1 MSNIE
6 IGSLKDNYFHIG
18 STGKTE
24 PTDTYFFSLP
34 TMGSARISAEG
45 FSGDINME
53 LRDKEGRLI
62 KSISTS
68 AKNTGILSIDNSEV
82 TDYILN
88 ISPVSGNT
96 NYQVSLTPDGK
107 VDPLTG
113 MGVEAGFFTTHQKGE
128 VGFDLL
134 HDGGSYKGEIAIFSL
149 DGMENFASGSKEF
162 IKEAAKPALS
172 DSVLG
177 HIVISEST
185 EGANPEFRAS
195 LGDENYNNE
204 TYKGIKTF
212 TMTPG
217 KAFAVMLV
225 PNGKVQ
231 EVFENPDVGGD
242 KDPLF
247 SLSSSN
253 PNDAWLYGQIADIT
267 GAGKAFPIENQ
278 RVDTGSDR
286 DYQDIIFNLT
296 GATGKAVL
304 LEEVITPA
312 KDWTTSEG
320 GNKLIDFLTLTPQ
333 ENTPPQDLQFELK
346 LIYTIDEAIELT
358 NGKIA
363 DTNGVVDIAR
373 IDLSLRKE
381 SEQWTNLEST
391 TNFIADG
398 QGFATFSYSLPAL
411 ATGTYELKAIAYDRE
426 GATSNT
432 VLKSFTVK
440 EATVTATP
448 PSTRKPT
455 PNLTPRPI
463 NQSPEKIQF
472 SLSNTYNVNDA
483 IQLTNAKVFDADG
496 ANNLAKIDFW
506 LQEEK
511 GEWTD
516 ISDAT
521 TFTPDRLDNGW
532 ATFNYT
538 LNGLATG
545 RYQLKAIAYDQAG
558 AASNEV
564 LQSLFFNTA
573 PEDLQFRILPLY
585 TKGEKI
591 SFSGAKVFDTEG
603 VSDIAKIDFWFQ
615 KEGGEKI
622 EITKDVTE
630 FTSDSDGFGRF
641 NFSENLSSLA
651 PGRYQ
656 LSAIAYDQ
664 AGNDSP
670 VASEE
675 FALISDP
682 GPDGLSDEVRLAI
695 VGAANLDSYP
705 PEALAATTEWVVW
718 VTPGR
723 SSRELAARVG
733 AIDQGGT
740 GHIPNTFIW
749 KFREGSTPE
758 NVAAQLKALPG
769 VEYAYP
775 QVPVR
780 LHLLYDEPKDTLYQ
794 EQWNLINANV
804 PAAWNVTN
812 PATRQPVRG
821 RGATIAIVDD
831 GLEHNHPDL
840 KERYSPSLSW
850 DFTNGDSDPSPSSST
865 MPVDALL
872 TPQANSG
879 DSINFYFPVN
889 STGMVKNVQP
899 NFNFSQSLPPHL
911 PQPEELQVSLSSP
924 DPPPI
929 FSPFYRRASFG
940 VGRWWPGRNNLQ
952 FAPKVTDQLTINTS
966 QSFTLNQGKFYKTS
980 AGGNWEL
987 EIKIPNSGPNNYDA
1001 NKIDQLRQELL
1012 QTPWTLQLNTLNP
1025 HGTSVAGIAA
1035 ASENGQGI
1043 VGVAPEANLAG
1054 IRLFGNTDPLN
1065 YNLDP
1070 LGSQVADALF
1080 DPRTQAGESNRNQ
1093 SIDIFNN
1100 SWGPEYLRRQPLALA
1115 ALESGVTLGRK
1126 GLGNTYV
1133 FAGGNE
1139 GNYYGNVN
1147 YNSFASSRNAIAV
1160 AAIDKAGNHAPYST
1174 PGAAIF
1180 ISAPSDNGASDNSQ
1194 GITTTDITEIWETQP
1209 PYAKDFG
1216 GTSAAA
1222 PLVSGVIA
1230 LMLEANPN
1238 LTTRDVQHILVM
1250 TAQRNDPS
1258 GRYENG
1264 EPKWQQNG
1272 VERWVSYEYGF
1283 GAIDAAGAVQAAGN
1297 WKPVGDEIS
1306 VTSDLQNVIESVPE
1320 SIPDGST
1327 EGITKNTTISE
1338 NIIVEK
1344 AEVIFDATHPDWG
1357 QFTVKLISPSKTES
1371 VLASPIPKPPNSN
1384 SPSEN
1389 IVPDSPQWKFISLR
1403 HWGELS
1409 QGEWKL
1415 QVIDSNGNEVERT
1428 WNTWKLNLYGSSLDQ
1443 APEVVTNTKDSGS
1456 DS

>member
-6 IGSLKDNYFHIG
+6 IGSLQDNYFHIG

-53 LRDKEGRLI
+53 LRDNEGRLI

-68 AKNTGILSIDNSEV
+68 GKNTGILSIDNLGV
-82 TDYILN
+82 ADYILN
-88 ISPVSGNT
+88 VSPVSGNT

-113 MGVEAGFFTTHQKGE
+113 MGVEAGFFTTDQKGE

-134 HDGGSYKGEIAIFSL
+134 HDGGRYKGEVAIFSL
-149 DGMENFASGSKEF
+149 DGMEEFTSDSKEF
-162 IKEAAKPALS
+162 IKEAAKRALS

-185 EGANPEFRAS
+185 EGANPEFRGS

-204 TYKGIKTF
+204 PYKGIKTF
-212 TMTPG
+212 TMSPG

-231 EVFENPDVGGD
+231 EVFDNPEVGGD
-242 KDPLF
+242 KRPLF

-253 PNDAWLYGQIADIT
+253 PNDAWLYGQIADVT
-267 GAGKAFPIENQ
+267 GAGKVFPIENQ

-286 DYQDIIFNLT
+286 DYQDIIFKVT

-304 LEEVITPA
+304 LKEVIDPA
-312 KDWTTSEG
+312 KDWTISEG
-320 GNKLIDFLTLTPQ
+320 GNKLINFLTLTPP
-333 ENTPPQDLQFELK
+333 ENTPPKELQFELK
-346 LIYTIDEAIELT
+346 LSYTIGEAIELT
-358 NGKIA
+358 SGKVA
-363 DTNGVVDIAR
+363 DANGVIDIAR

-381 SEQWTNLEST
+381 SGQWTNLEGT
-391 TNFIADG
+391 TNFIADS

-440 EATVTATP
+440 DSTV
-448 PSTRKPT
+448 T
-455 PNLTPRPI
+455 PNLTPTPTPTSTRTPRPI
-463 NQSPEKIQF
+463 NQSPENLQF
-472 SLSNTYNVNDA
+472 SLLTTYKPNEA
-483 IQLTNAKVFDADG
+483 IQLTNAKVFDGKG

-506 LQEEK
+506 LQKEG

-521 TFTPDRLDNGW
+521 TFTPDSLDNSW

-538 LNGLATG
+538 LNGLAAG
-545 RYQLKAIAYDQAG
+545 KYQLKAIAYDQAG
-558 AASNEV
+558 AASNQV
-564 LQSLFFNTA
+564 LRNLSIDSV
-573 PEDLQFRILPLY
+573 PGDLQFRILPLY

-591 SFSGAKVFDTEG
+591 SFSGAKVFDSEG
-603 VSDIAKIDFWFQ
+603 VSDIDKVDFWFQ

-622 EITKDVTE
+622 EIAPDVTE
-630 FTSDSDGFGRF
+630 FTRDSDGFGRF
-641 NFSENLSSLA
+641 NFTADLSSLA

-656 LSAIAYDQ
+656 LSAKAYDQ
-664 AGNDSP
+664 AGNAISE
-670 VASEE
+670 ASEK

-682 GPDGLSDEVRLAI
+682 GADGLSDEVRLAI

-718 VTPGR
+718 VTPEQ
-723 SSRELAARVG
+723 SSQELAARVG

-749 KFREGSTPE
+749 KFPEGSVPE
-758 NVAAQLKALPG
+758 KVAAQLKARPG

-775 QVPVR
+775 QVPVK
-780 LHLLYDEPKDTLYQ
+780 LHLLYPPNDTLYIN
-794 EQWNLINANV
+794 QWNLANANV

-812 PATRQPVRG
+812 PVTGQAVRG
-821 RGATIAIVDD
+821 KGATIAIVDD

-840 KERYSPSLSW
+840 KSRYSPSLSW
-850 DFTNGDSDPSPSSST
+850 DFTDNNNDPSPSSITS
-865 MPVDALL
+865 
-872 TPQANSG
+872 PQAVLLPPQGNSG
-879 DSINFYFPVN
+879 NSIKFYFPVN
-889 STGMVKNVQP
+889 FTGMVKDVQH
-899 NFNFSQSLPPHL
+899 NFHFPQSLPPNL
-911 PQPEELQVSLSSP
+911 PQPHELQVSLSSP
-924 DPPPI
+924 QI
-929 FSPFYRRASFG
+929 FANPFYRRPSFG
-940 VGRWWPGRNNLQ
+940 ARKWWPGRNDLK
-952 FAPKVTDQLTINTS
+952 FFPSVTAPLTGNTS
-966 QSFTLNQGKFYKTS
+966 PSFTLNQGTFYKTS
-980 AGGNWEL
+980 VGGNWEL
-987 EIKIPNSGPNNYDA
+987 EIKNPDPSKYDSGA
-1001 NKIDQLRQELL
+1001 MQLLGQELL
-1012 QTPWTLQLNTLNP
+1012 KHWKLQINTLNP
-1025 HGTSVAGIAA
+1025 HGTAVAGIAA
-1035 ASENGQGI
+1035 ASGNNGQGI
-1043 VGVAPEANLAG
+1043 VGVAPEAQLAG
-1054 IRLFGNTDPLN
+1054 IRLFGKIDPLN
-1065 YNLDP
+1065 YEVDP
-1070 LGSQVADALF
+1070 KGTQIADALF
-1080 DPRTQAGESNRNQ
+1080 DSRTQPELSNRNQ

-1100 SWGPEYLRRQPLALA
+1100 SWGPEYLRRQPLALD
-1115 ALESGVTLGRK
+1115 ALESGVTKGRNK
-1126 GLGNTYV
+1126 RGNIYV

-1139 GNYYGNVN
+1139 GNHHGNVN

-1194 GITTTDITEIWETQP
+1194 GITTTDILESQP
-1209 PYAKDFG
+1209 PYATNFG

-1230 LMLEANPN
+1230 LMLEANPK
-1238 LTTRDVQHILVM
+1238 LTTRDIQHILVD
-1250 TAQRNDPS
+1250 TAERNDPN
-1258 GRYENG
+1258 GLDENG
-1264 EPKWQQNG
+1264 NLTWQQNG
-1272 VERWVSYEYGF
+1272 VKRWVSYEYGF
-1283 GAIDAAGAVQAAGN
+1283 GAIDAARAVNTAVN
-1297 WKPVGDEIS
+1297 WPPVGNEVS
-1306 VTSDLQNVIESVPE
+1306 VTSGLRNVIEM
-1320 SIPDGST
+1320 IPNGSA
-1327 EGITKNTTISE
+1327 EGITKNTTISQ

-1344 AEVIFDATHPDWG
+1344 AEVILDATHGDWG
-1357 QFTVKLISPSKTES
+1357 EFTVKLISPSKTES
-1371 VLASPIPKPPNSN
+1371 VLASPIPKPPNLNNSN
-1384 SPSEN
+1384 SEN
-1389 IVPDSPQWKFISLR
+1389 IVPDSSEWKFISLR

-1409 QGEWKL
+1409 QGNWSL
-1415 QVIDSNGNEVERT
+1415 QVIDHKGNELT
-1428 WNTWKLNLYGSSLDQ
+1428 GMWDSWQLNLYGARPDQ
-1443 APEVVTNTKDSGS
+1443 SPKVVTNTKDSGS
-1456 DS
+1456 GS